1 MVGSPMN
8 EIATPDTRSGA
19 EGGASAIR
27 AGGMQGAACER
38 TPPSIGEGVDIHRT
52 PVADGRNAKLL
63 QTIVDSLSDG
73 LVAVDLEGHFIQFNP
88 SGAAI
93 LGQGATD
100 APAEKWP
107 KQYGLYLADMA
118 TPFPHEELPL
128 LKALRGIK
136 SRDVE
141 MYMRSDEQAEGRWL
155 KVTGAPVQDE
165 RGEITGGVVLFR
177 DETETKLAQQALE
190 AERQYLRHLIRRQDR
205 DRQLTSYDLHDGV
218 VQLVTGALLH
228 LEAYRNKHSHPDQA
242 GDETIATVTH
252 LLRDALDESRRL
264 IGGLQPTALDEH
276 GVIGAIEYLISQHVE
291 QHGLQ
296 IDFTHDLGD
305 VRLPSIVEATVFR
318 IVQEALHNVVRHAET
333 RRAAVT
339 IRRRDGEIILTIRD
353 WGCGFRLEERNRRRY
368 GLRGMQE
375 RSRLLNGTVRIESG
389 PGRGTLI
396 EVNLPT
402 DSTQNDAE
410 ESE

>member
-1 MVGSPMN
+1 MRKSP
-8 EIATPDTRSGA
+8 ATNQQSA
-19 EGGASAIR
+19 E
-27 AGGMQGAACER
+27 
-38 TPPSIGEGVDIHRT
+38 
-52 PVADGRNAKLL
+52 LL
-63 QTIVDSLSDG
+63 QTIVDSLGDG
-73 LVAVDLEGHFIQFNP
+73 LVAVDLEGRFIQFNP

-100 APAEKWP
+100 VPAEKWP
-107 KQYGLYLADMA
+107 KQYGLYLADRE

-141 MYMRSDEQAEGRWL
+141 MYTRTEGQEEGRWL
-155 KVTGAPVQDE
+155 KVTGAPLHDDL
-165 RGEITGGVVLFR
+165 GNITGGVVLFR

-228 LEAYRNKHSHPDQA
+228 LEAYRGKRSQLDQA

-264 IGGLQPTALDEH
+264 IGGLQPTTLDEQ
-276 GVIGAIEYLISQHVE
+276 GVIGAVEYLIAQHVG
-291 QHGLQ
+291 QNGLE
-296 IDFTHDLGD
+296 IDFTHDLGEL
-305 VRLPSIVEATVFR
+305 RLPSIVEATVFR
-318 IVQEALHNVVRHAET
+318 IVQEALHNVLRHADT

-339 IRRRDGEIILTIRD
+339 ILRRDAEIILTIRD
-353 WGCGFRLEERNRRRY
+353 WGCGFNTEDRNHRRY

-375 RSRLLNGTVRIESG
+375 RSRLLNGTIRIESA
-389 PGRGTLI
+389 PGLGTLI
-396 EVNLPT
+396 EVSLPT
-402 DSTQNDAE
+402 DSTHIDAE